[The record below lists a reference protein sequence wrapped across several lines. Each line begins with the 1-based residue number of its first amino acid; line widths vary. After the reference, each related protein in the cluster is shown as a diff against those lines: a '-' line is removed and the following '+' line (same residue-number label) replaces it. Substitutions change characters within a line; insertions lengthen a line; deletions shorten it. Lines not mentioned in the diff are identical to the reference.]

1 MKKLAHIIGVTS
13 ILYSMTSGIVLAKD
27 ESITSPSD
35 QKIQADF
42 DIIHTKVTS
51 DGNNLVFEQ
60 EARDTVGKSTPE
72 AHGKLAGA
80 DVYSYVWPTSLNS
93 SAAGFEAD
101 QGILALALTIHPD
114 FDDTPLYDE
123 DGDGNKADDGGKW
136 HTHWVV
142 LTKDEA
148 CGKDGMKVKDIPEGT
163 KPKLPATWPNLPI
176 FIDSPGYDFSMD
188 KKEVIVKVPLKALGF
203 PKTLNYD
210 GVTSA
215 LRINANVHA
224 PLLCIANVWDIA
236 SGNLSLPGKVGGD
249 EKK

>member
-1 MKKLAHIIGVTS
+1 MKKLAHIIAATS
-13 ILYSMTSGIVLAKD
+13 MLYGMTSGIALAKD
-27 ESITSPSD
+27 EGITSAAD

-42 DIIHTKVTS
+42 DIIHTKVTV
-51 DGNNLVFEQ
+51 DGDNLVFEQ
-60 EARDTVGKSTPE
+60 EARDAVGKSTPE

-93 SAAGFEAD
+93 SAVGFEAD

-123 DGDGNKADDGGKW
+123 DNDGNKADDGGKW
-136 HTHWVV
+136 HSHWVV

-163 KPKLPATWPNLPI
+163 KPKLPETWPNLPI
-176 FIDSPGYDFSMD
+176 FIDSPGYNFSMD
-188 KKEVIVKVPLKALGF
+188 KNEVMVKVPLKALGF
-203 PKTLNYD
+203 PKAFNYD

-236 SGNLSLPGKVGGD
+236 SGNLSLPGKVGSD